1 MREKIYIFNIYFFKF
16 KIGLL
21 LSFFL
26 SLFSFFLSLYF
37 FLKERK
43 KKSNKK
49 KKKKKKLTQRIIKRD
64 CSFQGF
70 YNKIFVKPKN
80 NKKGTAPFRVFYNK
94 IFWGYSFFSFSS
106 SFFPFRFPFRKR
118 K

>member
-1 MREKIYIFNIYFFKF
+1 VCVLWGKKYIYLIYIFLNLKSVSCF
-16 KIGLL
+16 

-43 KKSNKK
+43 KKSNKKK

-80 NKKGTAPFRVFYNK
+80 NKKGTAPFRVSYNK
-94 IFWGYSFFSFSS
+94 IFWG
-106 SFFPFRFPFRKR
+106 
-118 K
+118 